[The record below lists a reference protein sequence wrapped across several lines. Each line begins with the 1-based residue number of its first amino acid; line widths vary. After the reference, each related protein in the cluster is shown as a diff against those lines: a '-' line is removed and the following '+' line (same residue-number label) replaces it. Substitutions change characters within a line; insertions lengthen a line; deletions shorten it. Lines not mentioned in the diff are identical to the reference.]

1 MTMKEEELKLIGF
14 LEDLAVAKVA
24 RTAEIERLSGWLE
37 N

>member
-1 MTMKEEELKLIGF
+1 MKEEELKLIGF
-14 LEDLAVAKVA
+14 LEDLAVEKEA